1 MPNGR
6 VGRSSR
12 SGSGSSAARGVPYW
26 RKLNATAHSEMT
38 RRERH
43 LRSAWIFQRDRLSP
57 SDAGSSVGQCPER
70 TVDIKHGAKHAHMS
84 TRLPPTLEA
93 CGRSGAGI
101 GRKVQNGRWSR
112 RVWLVALEVP
122 IQRTRWMARS
132 CSVFADRCGKVSGA
146 AAWTSLDRTERFGL
160 DGHRACGV

>member
-122 IQRTRWMARS
+122 IQRTSRSGRS
-132 CSVFADRCGKVSGA
+132 CSVFGDREWNSPYVRWLLVHTGVCG
-146 AAWTSLDRTERFGL
+146 L
-160 DGHRACGV
+160 